1 MKVILTRDVP
11 KVGRDGEIVTVAD
24 GYARNYL
31 FPRSLAF
38 VAKGAVIK
46 QHANRVAREEA
57 KVAALL
63 ATAQE
68 NGEKLRE
75 QNFQMMGKASPKSTR
90 LFGAITEA
98 DVAEIIQKNLGIEV
112 DKRRISLIDPIK
124 TTGHYDLTA
133 RLHTDVVIPFSIDV
147 VTQEQLDAAER
158 AKMIA
163 EEKAKRETARLEA
176 EAAEA
181 AAERERREAER
192 QARIEAGEEE
202 AVRPRRERPLIS
214 RSEWYDAPDAEG

>member
-31 FPRSLAF
+31 FPRSLAL

-46 QHANRVAREEA
+46 QHENRVAREDA

-63 ATAQE
+63 AAAQE
-68 NGEKLRE
+68 NGEKLRD
-75 QNFQMMGKASPKSTR
+75 QKFQMMGKASPKSSR

-98 DVAEIIQKNLGIEV
+98 DVAAVIQKTLGIEV

-124 TTGHYDLTA
+124 TTGHYDLSA
-133 RLHTDVVIPFSIDV
+133 RLHPEVVIPFSIDV

-158 AKMIA
+158 SRMIA

-181 AAERERREAER
+181 AAERERRDAER

-202 AVRPRRERPLIS
+202 PVRPRRERPLIS